1 MRAYLFQ
8 CRALSFDVMQGTA
21 MIMKWKLR
29 VTATSSDCLPT
40 LEHCAVCAHTFRAV
54 CAPYTYTHLL
64 HRQSSMSSLNQRQRL
79 SFQGR
84 RGSIPRALR
93 TMERLARPQKEGSS

>member
-8 CRALSFDVMQGTA
+8 RRALSFDVMQGTA

-40 LEHCAVCAHTFRAV
+40 LEHCAVCAHTF
-54 CAPYTYTHLL
+54 
-64 HRQSSMSSLNQRQRL
+64 
-79 SFQGR
+79 
-84 RGSIPRALR
+84 
-93 TMERLARPQKEGSS
+93 